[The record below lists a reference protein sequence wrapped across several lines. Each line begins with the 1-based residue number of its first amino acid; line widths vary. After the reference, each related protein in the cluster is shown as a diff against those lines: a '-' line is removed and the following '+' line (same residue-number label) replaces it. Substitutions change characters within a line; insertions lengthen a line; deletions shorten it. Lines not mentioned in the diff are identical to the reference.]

1 MKATQ
6 ITWNAFCFGGVG
18 FNIKGVKKATTYEEL
33 NADDEFVKD
42 DLTTHSKKINKSKK
56 SSLSL
61 TKNIFNNK

>member
-1 MKATQ
+1 MHSVSEELDLASKVPQ
-6 ITWNAFCFGGVG
+6 
-18 FNIKGVKKATTYEEL
+18 KATTYEEL

-42 DLTTHSKKINKSKK
+42 DLTTYSKKINKSKK